1 MSEDDERMN
10 VSSSLKKELINKAK
24 NSVIKFNDAE
34 ATNVA
39 METIRAGIDPVDIIE
54 EGFIEGM
61 KTVGDGF
68 EEGKLSLMDILTA
81 SKAMNK
87 GISIL
92 KPAAISTHKDSC
104 FFGNLMLTL

>member
-1 MSEDDERMN
+1 MHNNDST
-10 VSSSLKKELINKAK
+10 KKELINKAK
-24 NSVIKFNDAE
+24 NSVINFNDAE

-39 METIRAGIDPVDIIE
+39 METIRTGIDPVDVIE
-54 EGFIEGM
+54 KGFIEGM

-81 SKAMNK
+81 SKTMNR

-92 KPAAISTHKDSC
+92 RPAAINAHEDSC

>member
-1 MSEDDERMN
+1 MN
-10 VSSSLKKELINKAK
+10 NNNSTKMELINKAK
-24 NSVIKFNDAE
+24 NSVINFNDAE
-34 ATNVA
+34 ATNAA
-39 METIRAGIDPVDIIE
+39 METIRAGIDPVEIIE

-61 KTVGDGF
+61 KSIGDRF

-81 SKAMNK
+81 SKTMNR

-92 KPAAISTHKDSC
+92 KPAAISAHEDSC